1 MDIEYSSTP
10 KGQKIYTSVKLSEEV
25 QAHGG
30 SVEIGCWV
38 ENSDSRKACAD
49 ATKEEA
55 VRLLRLALSS
65 LES

>member
-1 MDIEYSSTP
+1 MDIEYSSTS
-10 KGQKIYTSVKLSEEV
+10 KEQKIYTTVKLSEDV
-25 QAHGG
+25 QSHGG

-38 ENSDSRKACAD
+38 ANADSRKACAD